1 MLRAKQAAITGGRRI
16 PPANLS
22 PAPRIGAFPSQTRR
36 DRLPHPNETDRRR
49 MIMDEPATPK
59 QPAAAEVR
67 TKGRLTRSQVAAR
80 LGVSISKVRTME
92 GKALHPNKID
102 GVNYFDPSEV
112 DAVAKSQGK
121 KATAGLTDGQ
131 IAAKVFDMIDHGKE
145 LREIV
150 IELEIPPAVVRGLYR
165 EWLDD
170 FDKGEERRRDAEQNA
185 KEERAKQTADR
196 RDEAEARAL
205 ERHLA
210 KLFGGN
216 R

>member
-1 MLRAKQAAITGGRRI
+1 
-16 PPANLS
+16 
-22 PAPRIGAFPSQTRR
+22 
-36 DRLPHPNETDRRR
+36 
-49 MIMDEPATPK
+49 MDEPATPK
-59 QPAAAEVR
+59 HSTEPEGR
-67 TKGRLTRSQVAAR
+67 TKGRLTRSQVATR

-92 GKALHPNKID
+92 GKVLHPNKID
-102 GVNYFDPSEV
+102 GVNYFAPSEV
-112 DAVAKSQGK
+112 EAVAKSQGK

-131 IAAKVFDMIDHGKE
+131 ISAKVFDMIDHGKE

-150 IELEIPPAVVRGLYR
+150 IELEIPPAVVRAFYR

-170 FDKGEERRRDAEQNA
+170 FDEGEKRRRDAEQNV

-205 ERHLA
+205 ERNLA